1 MRDLFVPL
9 PGLADDAAVV
19 AAIGLAKAYRARLRL
34 SLPPP
39 VFGMAASDG
48 SAAASVLAGLVEHAE
63 LAAAARASALREQLQ
78 AARVDGE
85 VLVETVRLE
94 APFATMALRAR
105 CADLSMVVGAHAHPH
120 FAKAHALFCA
130 LLFETGRPVL
140 VLPAE
145 RPAPMHPY
153 RKLLLAWKPTRE
165 AARACH
171 DALALLKPDAVEVLV
186 VDAGEP
192 DAGTNIAAHLA
203 RHGLDVELTPLKRE
217 CHVPQAILRT
227 ARDSDVDGI
236 VLGGYGHARLREW
249 VLGGT
254 TRELFAGLDRA
265 VLFSH

>member
-19 AAIGLAKAYRARLRL
+19 AAVGLAKAYRARLSL
-34 SLPPP
+34 SMPPP

-78 AARVDGE
+78 AAEVDGE
-85 VLVETVRLE
+85 VLVEAVRLD
-94 APFATMALRAR
+94 PFGEMALRAR
-105 CADLSMVVGAHAHPH
+105 RADLSMVVRSLSQSH
-120 FAKAHALFCA
+120 FAKAHAVFCA

-145 RPAPMHPY
+145 RPAPMHPF

-171 DALALLKPDAVEVLV
+171 DALALLRPRAVKVLVADAV
-186 VDAGEP
+186 AP

-203 RHGLDVELTPLKRE
+203 RHGLDVELTQLEGEHQVAR
-217 CHVPQAILRT
+217 AILRT